1 MTTDYAIA
9 ICGAGPV
16 GLTLATLLARHG
28 IAPNRIALFDAR
40 PLAHSAQDPRAIAL
54 AYGSRQC
61 LEQADAW
68 PLAATAIT
76 QIHVSRRGHFGR
88 ALLDCS
94 EYGVPALGYLVR
106 YGTLVAKLSAAATAA
121 GINPIR
127 PAQVTATNEGPD
139 EVMLHWQDG
148 PTGAIQKSSTQIVV
162 QAEGGVFQASGQPT
176 KARHRDYQ
184 QTALIA
190 HVKTTAP
197 IPQRAFERFTDEGPL
212 ALLPQ
217 DDGYALVWCSRPATA
232 SALLALDD
240 AAFLAELEQVFGSRL
255 GRFCAVS
262 ARTAYPLGLN
272 AEPAAT
278 ARTVAIGNA
287 AQILHPVA
295 GQGMNLG
302 LRDAM
307 VLARLLAQ
315 DTSPAMLQRFLE
327 SRQRDRTLTISMT
340 DMLARLFTGAPFQG
354 TLSLGL
360 GLLDVLKPA
369 KRAMADLMMFGS
381 R

>member
-1 MTTDYAIA
+1 MNSHVAIA

-16 GLTLATLLARHG
+16 GLTLATLLVRHG
-28 IAPNRIALFDAR
+28 VDPAHIALFDAK

-61 LEQADAW
+61 LEQAGAW
-68 PLAATAIT
+68 PLASTAIT
-76 QIHVSRRGHFGR
+76 QIHVSRHGHFGR

-94 EYGVPALGYLVR
+94 EFGVPALGYLVR
-106 YGTLVAKLSAAATAA
+106 YGELVARLSAAAAA
-121 GINPIR
+121 VGIVPQR
-127 PAQVTATNEGPD
+127 PAQVTSLSERQDDVNLTWQHGAAGPS
-139 EVMLHWQDG
+139 HQ
-148 PTGAIQKSSTQIVV
+148 ASAQIVV
-162 QAEGGVFQASGQPT
+162 QAEGGVFSGPAT
-176 KARHRDYQ
+176 RARHRDYQ
-184 QTALIA
+184 QTAVIA
-190 HVKTTAP
+190 HVRTTAP

-232 SALLALDD
+232 EALLALDD
-240 AAFLAELEQVFGSRL
+240 NAFLEELGRAFGHRL

-262 ARTAYPLGLN
+262 PRSAYPLGLN
-272 AEPAAT
+272 AEPAAS

-302 LRDAM
+302 FRDAM

-315 DTSPAMLQRFLE
+315 DCSPAMLERFVQI
-327 SRQRDRTLTISMT
+327 RQGDRTLTISMT
-340 DMLARLFTGAPFQG
+340 DVLARLFAGVPFQG
-354 TLSLGL
+354 ALSLGL
-360 GLLDVLKPA
+360 GMLDMLNPA
-369 KRAMADLMMFGS
+369 KRVLAEQMMFGS